1 MSRRTCEDG
10 RRHRAKDVHE
20 GVDCIAI
27 RQWNGGYAISLI
39 VDVELRFSRAFV
51 MRSGRP
57 GLELIDLPFGGQMT
71 QIELDRR
78 ERSGV
83 TDDPKI

>member
-1 MSRRTCEDG
+1 L
-10 RRHRAKDVHE
+10 RHA
-20 GVDCIAI
+20 
-27 RQWNGGYAISLI
+27 L
-39 VDVELRFSRAFV
+39 
-51 MRSGRP
+51 GRP